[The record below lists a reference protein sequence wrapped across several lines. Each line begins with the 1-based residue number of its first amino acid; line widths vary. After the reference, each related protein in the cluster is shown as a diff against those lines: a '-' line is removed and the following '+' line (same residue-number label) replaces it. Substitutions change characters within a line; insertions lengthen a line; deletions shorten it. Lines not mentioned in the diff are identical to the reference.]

1 MFDYNANLDALP
13 YLSINRTPNSI
24 SRILDIRVDS
34 KYSYKDWSATLR
46 PRFVINSTTNQNTK
60 DLFNVT
66 EATLSHLPNGSFS
79 FTVGK
84 QNFEWGPAE
93 FMSWSNPFV
102 HLNRAAKSFFYK
114 QEGTYL
120 DRLNYAPTKNFNATF
135 IYEIGNKEF
144 KNDREDFT
152 KGLDYK
158 NKSLLKAEY
167 SFDGSTNYIGATV
180 ATGEASSYHTGLYG
194 AYYPKEF
201 LSFYTDSK
209 ISMNQSYYDMNNWLL
224 IKSNKKNINYLIG
237 TRIEFTDADF
247 RLEYSHQDIGLK
259 KDEITK
265 ALYTSM
271 IMGKADYLLKNGRE
285 MLGKDYI
292 YSALRLPNLSEKND
306 LTVYLRYL
314 FSLQDNSQSIQT
326 YFEKNYNDHTVLYLE
341 MEKNIGKSTD
351 ELKLFSSINGQV
363 GGKWSY

>member
-1 MFDYNANLDALP
+1 
-13 YLSINRTPNSI
+13 
-24 SRILDIRVDS
+24 
-34 KYSYKDWSATLR
+34 
-46 PRFVINSTTNQNTK
+46 
-60 DLFNVT
+60 
-66 EATLSHLPNGSFS
+66 
-79 FTVGK
+79 
-84 QNFEWGPAE
+84 
-93 FMSWSNPFV
+93 
-102 HLNRAAKSFFYK
+102 
-114 QEGTYL
+114 
-120 DRLNYAPTKNFNATF
+120 
-135 IYEIGNKEF
+135 
-144 KNDREDFT
+144 
-152 KGLDYK
+152 
-158 NKSLLKAEY
+158 
-167 SFDGSTNYIGATV
+167 
-180 ATGEASSYHTGLYG
+180 
-194 AYYPKEF
+194 
-201 LSFYTDSK
+201 
-209 ISMNQSYYDMNNWLL
+209 MNNWLL

-341 MEKNIGKSTD
+341 MEKNIGKATD